1 MGAIINNINENDLLA
16 LAADKLKQ
24 MTGIAYTIKPGNN
37 AIDAYLIIGFP
48 GDPKTEFAVEIK
60 RNPAMVVAHEMA
72 AMANPHLLATY
83 YVNPRLAERL
93 KNLGV
98 PYIDCAGNA
107 YINTKAIFVYVKGN
121 KPEKKENIQLAR
133 LFKPGGLQVLF
144 VLLCNPDFIKAPY
157 RELAIKAGV
166 ALGTVAWA
174 MKEMQKQGF
183 IIDIGNNVYRLVKR
197 ETLLRLWLIGYEQA
211 LRPRQLVKRYH
222 AEKHDWWMNAKPGR
236 ALWGGEVAAYKMTG
250 YLKPETVT
258 LYAAK
263 LTDPLIFENRLRP
276 DPNGEIELVEPFWN
290 FEYPE
295 IKENLAPPLCVYADL
310 MIRADGRTTETAKMI
325 YEKYIDRYI
334 NKN

>member
-1 MGAIINNINENDLLA
+1 MGAIINNIKENDLLA

-24 MTGIAYTIKPGNN
+24 MTGIACTIKPGDTTV
-37 AIDAYLIIGFP
+37 DAYLALGFP
-48 GDPKTEFAVEIK
+48 GRPKTEFAVEIK
-60 RNPAMVVAHEMA
+60 QNPAMVAAHEIA
-72 AMANPHLLATY
+72 AMANPHLLVTY

-107 YINTKAIFVYVKGN
+107 YINTKTIFVYVKGN

-144 VLLCNPDFIKAPY
+144 ALLCNPDLIKAPY
-157 RELAIKAGV
+157 RELAKKAGV
-166 ALGTVAWA
+166 ALGTVAWV
-174 MKEMQKQGF
+174 MKDMQNQRYIINTGDKTFRIVKQE
-183 IIDIGNNVYRLVKR
+183 D
-197 ETLLRLWLIGYEQA
+197 LLRLWLIGYEQA
-211 LRPRQLVKRYH
+211 LRPRQLVKRFH
-222 AEKHDWWMNAKPGR
+222 AENHDWWMNANPQQ
-236 ALWGGEVAAYKMTG
+236 ALWGGEVAAYKMNG

-263 LTDPLIFENRLRP
+263 LPDQLIFENRLRP
-276 DPNGEIELVEPFWN
+276 DPNGEIELVKPFWN